1 MSIRKKEAHMEK
13 INAANEVQNTE
24 NGSIKI
30 LMVMAALF
38 WAGAFIAGKL
48 SVEEFPPV
56 SLTFFRFLIASAV
69 IFVILAVK
77 ERDISIKKEDLPIF
91 LALGVIGM
99 IGYHIL
105 FFMAL
110 KYTSPVNAA
119 LIGAINPLVTTIFS
133 VIFLKEKIR
142 IVNILAIMVS
152 LSGVVLIVTNGS
164 LDFFADM
171 KFNVGD
177 MLMLVAVVCWAAYA
191 IISKRALARYSP
203 IKVTSYAFLVCT
215 VMLLPF
221 LPLESPMQ
229 FLPQTT
235 IGGWTSVVYMA
246 IFASVGGYLIQ
257 QMSIKKMGP
266 SKTSLYVNLVPVFSM
281 VLAFFI
287 LGEAISAV
295 KVAAA
300 SLIIGGVYMNTK
312 FK

>member
-1 MSIRKKEAHMEK
+1 MEK
-13 INAANEVQNTE
+13 TNAANEVQNTE
-24 NGSIKI
+24 NAAIKI

-48 SVEEFPPV
+48 SVREFPPV
-56 SLTFFRFLIASAV
+56 SLTFFRFLIASAI
-69 IFVILAVK
+69 IFVILAVR
-77 ERDISIKKEDLPIF
+77 ERDIRIKSEDLPVFI
-91 LALGVIGM
+91 ALGVIGM

-142 IVNILAIMVS
+142 IVNIIAIMIS

-164 LDFFADM
+164 LGFFADM
-171 KFNVGD
+171 RLNIGD
-177 MLMLVAVVCWAAYA
+177 LLMLVAVVCWAAYA
-191 IISKRALARYSP
+191 IISKKALAKYSP

-215 VMLLPF
+215 VILLPF
-221 LPLESPMQ
+221 LPFESPMK
-229 FLPQTT
+229 FLPGTT
-235 IGGWTSVVYMA
+235 VGGWTSVVYMA
-246 IFASVGGYLIQ
+246 IFPSLGGYLIQ

-266 SKTSLYVNLVPVFSM
+266 SRTSLYVNLVPAFSM
-281 VLAFFI
+281 VLAYFI

-300 SLIIGGVYMNTK
+300 ALIIGGVYMNTK

>member
-1 MSIRKKEAHMEK
+1 MEK

-133 VIFLKEKIR
+133 VVFLKEKIR

>member
-1 MSIRKKEAHMEK
+1 MIKS
-13 INAANEVQNTE
+13 NGANETQNAE
-24 NGSIKI
+24 NSSIKI
-30 LMVMAALF
+30 LMVMATLF

-48 SVEEFPPV
+48 SVKEFPPI
-56 SLTFFRFLIASAV
+56 SLTFFRFLIASGV

-91 LALGVIGM
+91 MALGVVGM

-119 LIGAINPLVTTIFS
+119 LIGAINPLITTILS
-133 VIFLKEKIR
+133 VIFLREKIR
-142 IVNILAIMVS
+142 FINIIAIMVS

-171 KFNVGD
+171 RFNIGD
-177 MLMLVAVVCWAAYA
+177 LLMLVAVVCWAAYA
-191 IISKRALARYSP
+191 IISKRALAKYSP

-215 VMLLPF
+215 ILLLPF
-221 LPLESPMQ
+221 LPFESPMK
-229 FLPQTT
+229 FLPGTT

-246 IFASVGGYLIQ
+246 IFPSVGGYLIQ

-266 SKTSLYVNLVPVFSM
+266 SKTSLYVNLVPAFSM

-300 SLIIGGVYMNTK
+300 ALIIGGVYMNTK

>member
-1 MSIRKKEAHMEK
+1 MEK